1 MRSHL
6 SIRLSSWLILARSN
20 FVVNGD
26 DSITWGELLRVSAA
40 ELGNEQEARWLCEH
54 ASGLERG
61 EFDAARGEVVSER
74 CGVALR
80 AMIAQRLA
88 GEPLQ
93 YVMKSWAFRHLDV
106 LVDNRVLIPRPE
118 TEVVVQTAIDLANEL
133 LRKPKSKLR
142 VADLGTGSGVI
153 GLSLASELP
162 RGSTEVWLTDL
173 SADALEVARANLA
186 GSGLINSDVRI
197 VQGSWFAALPSELKN
212 RFDLIVSNPPY
223 IGVYDP
229 SIEASVRNYEPHLAL
244 FAGSDGL
251 DAYREIIA
259 QAADW
264 LVTDGWLV
272 LEIGHQQGDSVREL
286 LARNKFEQIEIR
298 QDLAG
303 RDRIAIAKI

>member
-40 ELGNEQEARWLCEH
+40 ELVNEQEARWLCEH

-61 EFDAARGEVVSER
+61 EFDGARDEVVSER

-106 LVDNRVLIPRPE
+106 LVDRRVLIPRPE
-118 TEVVVQTAIDLANEL
+118 TEVVVQVAIDLANEL
-133 LRKPKSKLR
+133 LRKPKPKLR

-212 RFDLIVSNPPY
+212 RFYLIVSNPPY

-259 QAADW
+259 QAGEW

-286 LARNKFEQIEIR
+286 LAQNNF
-298 QDLAG
+298 
-303 RDRIAIAKI
+303 

>member
-1 MRSHL
+1 MVS
-6 SIRLSSWLILARSN
+6 
-20 FVVNGD
+20 D
-26 DSITWGELLRVSAA
+26 ETITWGELLQVTAV

-54 ASGLERG
+54 ASGLDRVEL
-61 EFDAARGEVVSER
+61 DAARDEVVSQR

-80 AMIAQRLA
+80 AMVARRLT

-118 TEVVVQTAIDLANEL
+118 TEVMVQAALDLAREMISKTN
-133 LRKPKSKLR
+133 SKLR

-162 RGSTEVWLTDL
+162 LGSNEVWLTDL

-186 GSGLINSDVRI
+186 GLGLINGDVR
-197 VQGSWFAALPSELKN
+197 VAQGSWFAALPSELKN
-212 RFDLIVSNPPY
+212 SFDLIVSNPPY
-223 IGVYDP
+223 IALYDP
-229 SIEASVRNYEPHLAL
+229 SVESSVLNHEPHLAL

-259 QAADW
+259 HAGEW
-264 LVTDGWLV
+264 LATNGWIV
-272 LEIGHQQGDSVREL
+272 LEIGHQQGDAVREL
-286 LARNKFEQIEIR
+286 LAQNSFKQIEIR
-298 QDLAG
+298 KDLAG
-303 RDRIAIAKI
+303 RDRIALAKI

>member
-1 MRSHL
+1 MVS
-6 SIRLSSWLILARSN
+6 
-20 FVVNGD
+20 D
-26 DSITWGELLRVSAA
+26 ETITWGELLQVTAV

-54 ASGLERG
+54 ASGLDRIEL
-61 EFDAARGEVVSER
+61 DSARDEVVSQR

-80 AMIAQRLA
+80 AMVARRLT

-118 TEVVVQTAIDLANEL
+118 TEVVVQAALDLAREMISETN
-133 LRKPKSKLR
+133 SKLR

-162 RGSTEVWLTDL
+162 RGTTEVWLTDL

-186 GSGLINSDVRI
+186 GLGLINGDVR
-197 VQGSWFAALPSELKN
+197 VAQGSWLAALPSELKN
-212 RFDLIVSNPPY
+212 SFDLIVSNPPY

-229 SIEASVRNYEPHLAL
+229 SVESSVLNHEPHLAL

-259 QAADW
+259 HAGEW
-264 LVTDGWLV
+264 LVTDGWIV
-272 LEIGHQQGDSVREL
+272 LEIGHQQGDAVREL
-286 LARNKFEQIEIR
+286 LAQNSFKQIEIR
-298 QDLAG
+298 KDLAG
-303 RDRIAIAKI
+303 RDRIALAKI

>member
-1 MRSHL
+1 MVS
-6 SIRLSSWLILARSN
+6 
-20 FVVNGD
+20 D
-26 DSITWGELLRVSAA
+26 ETITWGELLQVTAV

-54 ASGLERG
+54 ASGFDRVEL
-61 EFDAARGEVVSER
+61 DAARDEVVSQR

-80 AMIAQRLA
+80 AMVARRLT

-118 TEVVVQTAIDLANEL
+118 TEVMVQAALDLAREMISKTN
-133 LRKPKSKLR
+133 SKLR

-162 RGSTEVWLTDL
+162 RGSNEVWLTDL

-186 GSGLINSDVRI
+186 GLGLINGDVRV

-212 RFDLIVSNPPY
+212 SFDLIVSNPPY
-223 IGVYDP
+223 IALYDP
-229 SIEASVRNYEPHLAL
+229 SVESSVLNHEPHLAL

-251 DAYREIIA
+251 DAYREIVSHSGE
-259 QAADW
+259 W
-264 LVTDGWLV
+264 LATDGWIV
-272 LEIGHQQGDSVREL
+272 LEIGHQQGDAVREL
-286 LARNKFEQIEIR
+286 LAQNSFKQIEIR

-303 RDRIAIAKI
+303 RDRIALAKI

>member
-1 MRSHL
+1 MVS
-6 SIRLSSWLILARSN
+6 
-20 FVVNGD
+20 D
-26 DSITWGELLRVSAA
+26 ETITWGELLQVTAV

-54 ASGLERG
+54 ASGLDRVEL
-61 EFDAARGEVVSER
+61 DAARDEVVSQR

-80 AMIAQRLA
+80 AMVARRLT

-118 TEVVVQTAIDLANEL
+118 TEVMVQAALDLAREMISKTN
-133 LRKPKSKLR
+133 SKLR

-162 RGSTEVWLTDL
+162 RGSNEVWLTDL

-186 GSGLINSDVRI
+186 GLGLINGDVR
-197 VQGSWFAALPSELKN
+197 VAQGSWFAALPSELKN
-212 RFDLIVSNPPY
+212 SFDLIVSNPPY
-223 IGVYDP
+223 IALYDP
-229 SIEASVRNYEPHLAL
+229 SVESSVLNHEPHLAL

-259 QAADW
+259 HAGEW
-264 LVTDGWLV
+264 LATNGWIV
-272 LEIGHQQGDSVREL
+272 LEIGHQQGDAVREL
-286 LARNKFEQIEIR
+286 LAQNSFKQIEIR
-298 QDLAG
+298 KDLAG
-303 RDRIAIAKI
+303 RDRIALAKI

>member
-1 MRSHL
+1 M
-6 SIRLSSWLILARSN
+6 
-20 FVVNGD
+20 VVSD
-26 DSITWGELLRVSAA
+26 ETITWGELLRVSAVD
-40 ELGNEQEARWLCEH
+40 LGNEQEARWLCMH
-54 ASGLERG
+54 ASGLDRAEL
-61 EFDAARGEVVSER
+61 DAARDEVVSER

-80 AMIAQRLA
+80 AMVARRLT

-93 YVMKSWAFRHLDV
+93 YVMKSWGFRHLDV

-118 TEVVVQTAIDLANEL
+118 TEAVVQSALDLAREMIGET
-133 LRKPKSKLR
+133 KSKLR

-162 RGSTEVWLTDL
+162 RGTTEVWLTDL

-186 GSGLINSDVRI
+186 GLGLINGDVRV
-197 VQGSWFAALPSELKN
+197 VQGSWFAALPSELRN
-212 RFDLIVSNPPY
+212 SFNLIVSNPPY

-229 SIEASVRNYEPHLAL
+229 SVESSVLQHEPHLAL

-251 DAYREIIA
+251 DAFREIIA
-259 QAADW
+259 QAGEW

-272 LEIGHQQGDSVREL
+272 LEIGHQQGDAVRDL
-286 LARNKFEQIEIR
+286 LAQNSFNQIEIR

-303 RDRIAIAKI
+303 RDRIALAKI

>member
-1 MRSHL
+1 LNIKL
-6 SIRLSSWLILARSN
+6 SNWLALARSN
-20 FVVNGD
+20 FVLSGD
-26 DSITWGELLRVSAA
+26 VTITWGELLRVSAA
-40 ELGNEQEARWLCEH
+40 ELGSEQEARWLCEH

-61 EFDAARGEVVSER
+61 EFDAARDEAVSER

-80 AMIAQRLA
+80 SMIAQRLA

-93 YVMKSWAFRHLDV
+93 YVMKRWAFRHLDV
-106 LVDNRVLIPRPE
+106 LVDSRVLIPRPE
-118 TEVVVQTAIDLANEL
+118 TEIVVQAALDLAAEM
-133 LRKPKSKLR
+133 LRKRKTKLR
-142 VADLGTGSGVI
+142 IADLGTGSGVI

-186 GSGLINSDVRI
+186 GSGLIDGDVRI
-197 VQGSWFAALPSELKN
+197 AQGSWFAALPSKHKKS
-212 RFDLIVSNPPY
+212 FDLVISNPPY

-229 SIEASVRNYEPHLAL
+229 TVEASVINHEPHLAL

-259 QAADW
+259 QAGEW

-272 LEIGHQQGDSVREL
+272 LEIGHQQGDAVHEL
-286 LARNKFEQIEIR
+286 LTQKNFKQIEIR

-303 RDRIAIAKI
+303 RDRIALAKN

>member
-1 MRSHL
+1 MVS
-6 SIRLSSWLILARSN
+6 
-20 FVVNGD
+20 D
-26 DSITWGELLRVSAA
+26 ETITWGELLRVSAVD
-40 ELGNEQEARWLCEH
+40 LGNEQEARWLCLH
-54 ASGLERG
+54 ASGLDRAEL
-61 EFDAARGEVVSER
+61 DAARDEVVSER

-80 AMIAQRLA
+80 AMVARRLT

-93 YVMKSWAFRHLDV
+93 YVMKSWGFRHLDV

-118 TEVVVQTAIDLANEL
+118 TEAVVQSALDLAREMIGET
-133 LRKPKSKLR
+133 KSKLR

-162 RGSTEVWLTDL
+162 RGTTEVWLTDL

-186 GSGLINSDVRI
+186 GLGLINGDVRV
-197 VQGSWFAALPSELKN
+197 VQGSWFAALPSELRN
-212 RFDLIVSNPPY
+212 SFNLIVSNPPY

-229 SIEASVRNYEPHLAL
+229 SVESSVLQHEPHLAL

-251 DAYREIIA
+251 DAFREIIA
-259 QAADW
+259 QAGEW

-272 LEIGHQQGDSVREL
+272 LEIGHQQGDAVREL
-286 LARNKFEQIEIR
+286 LAQNSFNQIEIR

-303 RDRIAIAKI
+303 RDRIALAKI

>member
-1 MRSHL
+1 MVS
-6 SIRLSSWLILARSN
+6 
-20 FVVNGD
+20 D
-26 DSITWGELLRVSAA
+26 ETITWGELLQVTAV

-54 ASGLERG
+54 ASGLDRVEL
-61 EFDAARGEVVSER
+61 DAARDEVVSQR

-80 AMIAQRLA
+80 AMVAHRLT

-118 TEVVVQTAIDLANEL
+118 TEVVVQAALDLAHEMISKTN
-133 LRKPKSKLR
+133 SKLR

-162 RGSTEVWLTDL
+162 LGSNEVWLTDL

-186 GSGLINSDVRI
+186 GLGLINGDVRV

-212 RFDLIVSNPPY
+212 SFDLIVSNPPY
-223 IGVYDP
+223 IALYDP
-229 SIEASVRNYEPHLAL
+229 SVESSVLNHEPHLAL

-251 DAYREIIA
+251 DAYREIISH
-259 QAADW
+259 ADEW
-264 LVTDGWLV
+264 LATDGWIV
-272 LEIGHQQGDSVREL
+272 LEIGHQQGDAVSEL
-286 LARNKFEQIEIR
+286 LAQNSFNQIEIR
-298 QDLAG
+298 KDLAG
-303 RDRIAIAKI
+303 RDRIALAKI

>member
-1 MRSHL
+1 MVS
-6 SIRLSSWLILARSN
+6 
-20 FVVNGD
+20 D
-26 DSITWGELLRVSAA
+26 ETITWGQLLQVTAV

-54 ASGLERG
+54 ASGLDRVEL
-61 EFDAARGEVVSER
+61 DAARDEVVSQR

-80 AMIAQRLA
+80 AMVAHRLT

-118 TEVVVQTAIDLANEL
+118 TEVMVQAALDLAREMISKAN
-133 LRKPKSKLR
+133 SKLR

-162 RGSTEVWLTDL
+162 LGSNEVWLTDL

-186 GSGLINSDVRI
+186 GLGLINGDVR
-197 VQGSWFAALPSELKN
+197 VAQGSWFAALPSELKN
-212 RFDLIVSNPPY
+212 SFDLIVSNPPY
-223 IGVYDP
+223 IALYDP
-229 SIEASVRNYEPHLAL
+229 SVESSVLNHEPHLAL

-259 QAADW
+259 HAGEW
-264 LVTDGWLV
+264 LATDGWIV
-272 LEIGHQQGDSVREL
+272 LEIGHQQGDAVREL
-286 LARNKFEQIEIR
+286 LAQNSFKQIEIR
-298 QDLAG
+298 KDLAG
-303 RDRIAIAKI
+303 RDRIALAKI

>member
-1 MRSHL
+1 MVS
-6 SIRLSSWLILARSN
+6 
-20 FVVNGD
+20 D
-26 DSITWGELLRVSAA
+26 ETITWGELLQVTAV

-54 ASGLERG
+54 ASGFDRVEL
-61 EFDAARGEVVSER
+61 DAARDEVVSQR

-80 AMIAQRLA
+80 AMVARRLT

-118 TEVVVQTAIDLANEL
+118 TEVVVQVALDLAREMISKTN
-133 LRKPKSKLR
+133 SKLR

-162 RGSTEVWLTDL
+162 RGSNEVWLTDL

-186 GSGLINSDVRI
+186 GLGLINGDVR
-197 VQGSWFAALPSELKN
+197 VAQGSWFAALPSELKN
-212 RFDLIVSNPPY
+212 SFDLIVSNPPY

-229 SIEASVRNYEPHLAL
+229 SVESSVLNHEPHLAL

-251 DAYREIIA
+251 DAYREIISH
-259 QAADW
+259 ADEW
-264 LVTDGWLV
+264 LATDGWIV
-272 LEIGHQQGDSVREL
+272 LEIGHQQGDAVREL
-286 LARNKFEQIEIR
+286 LAQNSFKQIEIR
-298 QDLAG
+298 KDLAG
-303 RDRIAIAKI
+303 RDRIALAKI

>member
-1 MRSHL
+1 MVS
-6 SIRLSSWLILARSN
+6 
-20 FVVNGD
+20 D
-26 DSITWGELLRVSAA
+26 ETITWGELLQVTAV

-54 ASGLERG
+54 ASGLDRVEL
-61 EFDAARGEVVSER
+61 DAARDEVVSQR

-80 AMIAQRLA
+80 AMVARRLT

-118 TEVVVQTAIDLANEL
+118 TEVVVQVALDLAREMISKTN
-133 LRKPKSKLR
+133 SKLR

-162 RGSTEVWLTDL
+162 RGSNEVWLTDL

-186 GSGLINSDVRI
+186 GLGLINGDVRV

-212 RFDLIVSNPPY
+212 SFDLIVSNPPY
-223 IGVYDP
+223 IALYDP
-229 SIEASVRNYEPHLAL
+229 SVESSVLNHEPHLAL

-251 DAYREIIA
+251 DAYREIVSHSGE
-259 QAADW
+259 W
-264 LVTDGWLV
+264 LATDGWIV
-272 LEIGHQQGDSVREL
+272 LEIGHQQGDAVREL
-286 LARNKFEQIEIR
+286 LAQNSFKQIEIR
-298 QDLAG
+298 KDLAG
-303 RDRIAIAKI
+303 RDRIALAKI

>member
-1 MRSHL
+1 MVS
-6 SIRLSSWLILARSN
+6 
-20 FVVNGD
+20 D
-26 DSITWGELLRVSAA
+26 ETITWGELLQVTAV

-54 ASGLERG
+54 ASGLDRVEL
-61 EFDAARGEVVSER
+61 DAARDEVVSQR

-80 AMIAQRLA
+80 AMVARRLT

-118 TEVVVQTAIDLANEL
+118 TEVVVQVALDLAREMISKTN
-133 LRKPKSKLR
+133 SKLR

-162 RGSTEVWLTDL
+162 RGSNEVWLTDL

-186 GSGLINSDVRI
+186 GLGLINGDVR
-197 VQGSWFAALPSELKN
+197 VALGSWFAALPSELKN
-212 RFDLIVSNPPY
+212 SFDLIVSNPPY
-223 IGVYDP
+223 IALYDP
-229 SIEASVRNYEPHLAL
+229 SVESSVLNHEPHLAL

-259 QAADW
+259 HAGEW
-264 LVTDGWLV
+264 LATDGWIV
-272 LEIGHQQGDSVREL
+272 LEIGHQQGDAVREL
-286 LARNKFEQIEIR
+286 LSQNSFKRIEIR
-298 QDLAG
+298 KDLAG
-303 RDRIAIAKI
+303 RDRIALAKI